1 MKYVV
6 REKMYRKQTVYEVS
20 LTFPDTNQTR
30 FVARYHL
37 EEVANDVTEALNNGL
52 LYEVE

>member
-1 MKYVV
+1 MKYEV

-30 FVARYHL
+30 FVARYYL
-37 EEVANDVTEALNNGL
+37 EEKANEVAEALNDGL